1 MKRLPILLLTLLL
14 ALTLSA
20 CYTVPPES
28 ADSSPRPTAEPTVEP
43 TPEATAEPTSEPTAE
58 PTPEPTAEPTA
69 SPESTAAPARGGQT
83 LEELEESVEINLGQD
98 VKDRPE
104 VLDDDLKEIIY
115 GSAYSYM
122 RYIFTEMEENG
133 KSPPELL
140 DFECTELW
148 LKDISDDGSVFF
160 YSAIFDFLPR
170 TETDLDF
177 WMAGNTGPVD
187 DREGWYHFSRQIA
200 IKRDGKSWEIW
211 DVGTGGMSIDD
222 LVRKVELN
230 NL

>member
-20 CYTVPPES
+20 CYTVLPES
-28 ADSSPRPTAEPTVEP
+28 ADSSPGPTVGP
-43 TPEATAEPTSEPTAE
+43 TAEPTSEPTAE
-58 PTPEPTAEPTA
+58 PTPEATAEPTA

-187 DREGWYHFSRQIA
+187 DREGWYHFSRQIG
-200 IKRDGKSWEIW
+200 IKRDGKSWVRIS
-211 DVGTGGMSIDD
+211 VGTGGMFIED
-222 LVRKVELN
+222 LIMKAEAN